1 MPRTRRNSFS
11 GNDLNAWANHMDY
24 ADEMADSEARAAAM
38 EAAADER
45 DALEA
50 WRQANPEVV
59 EARDEPDTAV
69 CWWRLANPELAAER
83 DALDAEHEVLWDR
96 YWASPEIGAQ
106 AMDDWQARLEDW
118 TARADAALQAAQAAM
133 QALADAK
140 AERRAAWLE
149 SKAATKTRRRIRV
162 KGLGEGKG
170 FWSE

>member
-24 ADEMADSEARAAAM
+24 ADEMADSEARD
-38 EAAADER
+38 AADER

-50 WRQANPEVV
+50 WRLANPEVV

-69 CWWRLANPELAAER
+69 FWWRMANPELAAER

-118 TARADAALQAAQAAM
+118 TARADAALQAAQAVM
-133 QALADAK
+133 QALAHAKAAAK
-140 AERRAAWLE
+140 AERQAAWLA

-162 KGLGEGKG
+162 KGLGGGKG
-170 FWSE
+170 FWSD